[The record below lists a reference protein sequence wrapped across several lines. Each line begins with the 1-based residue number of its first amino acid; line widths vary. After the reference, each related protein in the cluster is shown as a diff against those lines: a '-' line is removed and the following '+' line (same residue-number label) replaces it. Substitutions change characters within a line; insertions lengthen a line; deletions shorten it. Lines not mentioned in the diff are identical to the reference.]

1 MTAMNDEPGT
11 SSMTLV
17 ERSAVRS
24 WTRDRNEIV
33 GRCGR
38 DQSCDPS
45 LCTPDASLRRGS
57 PAVSYHFLPENS
69 SSSMKRYSFIRGA
82 FAALAP
88 VLASMP
94 REGELQVT
102 AARKFLRK
110 KKRAGRAYACG
121 LASCHAQNV
130 CRVYLRRLPYVSL
143 ACCRRSAIFS
153 IWLKNWWPDLFCIVH
168 RVTLLASSQVKDT
181 DKPVAGHSPA
191 HAVRAL
197 RREAS
202 G

>member
-1 MTAMNDEPGT
+1 MHSGCLLLQCVVPPASLLPLSPRKLLELDEEVIPLSAGRFCRACPGACLHASREGNCGSRLAG
-11 SSMTLV
+11 SS
-17 ERSAVRS
+17 
-24 WTRDRNEIV
+24 
-33 GRCGR
+33 CGR
-38 DQSCDPS
+38 KSVCWSCV
-45 LCTPDASLRRGS
+45 R
-57 PAVSYHFLPENS
+57 
-69 SSSMKRYSFIRGA
+69 
-82 FAALAP
+82 
-88 VLASMP
+88 
-94 REGELQVT
+94 
-102 AARKFLRK
+102 
-110 KKRAGRAYACG
+110 ACG